1 MVRSFGWRGVV
12 GVVDVEED
20 YAHEPHH
27 QQPVVHEQPVV
38 VILVACLLQ
47 KHEAMVHDDADQGH
61 PRHDCH
67 HHRTLQEVHAEESSD
82 SIEEQPLAMVVEPLC
97 LVVFTLDE
105 PERLE

>member
-47 KHEAMVHDDADQGH
+47 KHEAMVHDDADQASP
-61 PRHDCH
+61 PRDCQH
-67 HHRTLQEVHAEESSD
+67 LRTLQEVHGEESSD
-82 SIEEQPLAMVVEPLC
+82 NIEEQPLAMVVEPLC